1 MEALPL
7 VTFYIGPPPNLLP
20 PAGAIGATL
29 GTAMNNL
36 YSSPK
41 KGLYALHNF
50 TVLLQLDLEKKFEI
64 CKVLG
69 PLGALPLAPMVAT
82 CTCTI

>member
-7 VTFYIGPPPNLLP
+7 VTFYIGPRPLPNLLP

-29 GTAMNNL
+29 GTATNNL

-41 KGLYALHNF
+41 QGLYALH
-50 TVLLQLDLEKKFEI
+50 LLYCSTLTGSGEE
-64 CKVLG
+64 V
-69 PLGALPLAPMVAT
+69 
-82 CTCTI
+82 